1 MNAGLV
7 VYPLPVITRGRTFT
21 VYVALELIFSFLFLL
36 LLFRLCVATPQVGL
50 VHGRASY
57 QQKIPN
63 GDKVVDSQNEAW

>member
-7 VYPLPVITRGRTFT
+7 VYPLPVITRERTFT
-21 VYVALELIFSFLFLL
+21 VYVALELIFSFLSAFSS
-36 LLFRLCVATPQVGL
+36 LCVATPQVGL